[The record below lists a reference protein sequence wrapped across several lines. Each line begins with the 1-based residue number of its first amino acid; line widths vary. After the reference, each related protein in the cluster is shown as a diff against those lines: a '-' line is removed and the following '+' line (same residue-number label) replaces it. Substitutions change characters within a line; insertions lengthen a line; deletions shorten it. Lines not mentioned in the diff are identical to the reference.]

1 MFVRANADYD
11 WASHFFEYFV
21 CSIEKAD
28 RVVFLNHKSDVH

>member
-11 WASHFFEYFV
+11 WASHFFEYLV

-28 RVVFLNHKSDVH
+28 RVVFLNHKFDVH